1 MDIIEA
7 IRKACIEEQEIW
19 QTDAPV
25 TDGTEDICE
34 GRAEFAGQILR
45 LIKRLDTTPDG
56 YTKGPGPLD
65 GSGKLTMK
73 EMPSAVQLQWTGT
86 HAYKPKTLQQKA
98 IEASVRRSEIN
109 TSDWTPDA

>member
-65 GSGKLTMK
+65 GTK
-73 EMPSAVQLQWTGT
+73 
-86 HAYKPKTLQQKA
+86 KTLQQKA